1 MDKKICW
8 GIKMAMT
15 NTGEEAFDVSLEAV
29 RYYSGIMMAGLS
41 EIGVVITDL
50 IFAAVAAAK
59 IAEMYYNDLDSESK
73 ELFSMLMNDIGVTSD
88 TRKKVVEYDSNG
100 EVAPDESP
108 SSL

>member
-29 RYYSGIMMAGLS
+29 KYYSGIMMAGLS
-41 EIGVVITDL
+41 EIGVASADL

-59 IAEMYYNDLDSESK
+59 IAEMYYNDLDSISK
-73 ELFSMLMNDIGVTSD
+73 EFFSMLLNDIGISSNI
-88 TRKKVVEYDSNG
+88 RKETVAYDLNG
-100 EVAPDESP
+100 EEAPDEE
-108 SSL
+108 

>member
-41 EIGVVITDL
+41 EIGVSDGEARTEKRLYQIW
-50 IFAAVAAAK
+50 
-59 IAEMYYNDLDSESK
+59 ESWRVHA
-73 ELFSMLMNDIGVTSD
+73 LH
-88 TRKKVVEYDSNG
+88 RY
-100 EVAPDESP
+100 P
-108 SSL
+108 